1 MINYLGC
8 KKKNIINESIYN
20 NIIDCIYSIEV
31 KDYLIEHREEITLLQ
46 WGTLALEFWKG
57 KKDSIFRSLR
67 DLSTSEYERQ
77 LFNIAIKD
85 IIRFNDIS
93 DKTIEYYSKN
103 DPRGENKPNLPFAEK
118 IELPI
123 IFKTGDIVKFE
134 SDENNYY
141 LIGKEPII
149 TSDGD
154 ISDYSYLCYIINK
167 PITNE
172 DDLFKAHS
180 HLNVCS
186 INKVPFAEIPKEIK
200 EYIPYIVE
208 NVNNLK

>member
-31 KDYLIEHREEITLLQ
+31 KDYLIEHRDEITLLQ

-118 IELPI
+118 KNTYY
-123 IFKTGDIVKFE
+123 FKTGDIVKFE
-134 SDENNYY
+134 SD
-141 LIGKEPII
+141 
-149 TSDGD
+149 
-154 ISDYSYLCYIINK
+154 
-167 PITNE
+167 
-172 DDLFKAHS
+172 
-180 HLNVCS
+180 
-186 INKVPFAEIPKEIK
+186 
-200 EYIPYIVE
+200 
-208 NVNNLK
+208 